1 MVYFSEF
8 PQGRN
13 QTSVQD
19 EASFERL
26 RREPLGGSGGKLP
39 QKILKSSGSEM
50 LFKDYLWH
58 FSLEKSILGK
68 CRSSHFYCLAILV
81 PS

>member
-19 EASFERL
+19 EANFERP
-26 RREPLGGSGGKLP
+26 RREPLGGSGGMRPPPP
-39 QKILKSSGSEM
+39 QKILKSRGLEM
-50 LFKDYLWH
+50 LFKHFLWH
-58 FSLEKSILGK
+58 FSSESQSWASVEVHI
-68 CRSSHFYCLAILV
+68 FIA
-81 PS
+81 